1 MKMSIERQIQEMIES
16 LEFMELLGSENIAV
30 TQHFNEGNEKQ

>member
-1 MKMSIERQIQEMIES
+1 MASKEQLIEYMFQE
-16 LEFMELLGSENIAV
+16 LELLELLGSENIAV